1 MQIDITILTVFIKA
15 ECTYAV
21 TGISISFQYTMSV
34 YAYSTYMYTC
44 LFKHMDRNVPGS
56 TICSVP
62 KLDTIQIPIIVK
74 WLNTLWYII
83 KTAMKSDEL
92 LSQAA
97 TWMNFTNIN
106 LMEKIKQ

>member
-15 ECTYAV
+15 ECTYVV

-44 LFKHMDRNVPGS
+44 LFKHMDKNVHSS

-62 KLDTIQIPIIVK
+62 KQETTQIPIIVK
-74 WLNTLWYII
+74 
-83 KTAMKSDEL
+83 
-92 LSQAA
+92 
-97 TWMNFTNIN
+97 
-106 LMEKIKQ
+106 

>member
-1 MQIDITILTVFIKA
+1 MFIVA
-15 ECTYAV
+15 
-21 TGISISFQYTMSV
+21 
-34 YAYSTYMYTC
+34 
-44 LFKHMDRNVPGS
+44 LFVASANWKQL
-56 TICSVP
+56 
-62 KLDTIQIPIIVK
+62 KFLQIVK